1 MKNKKGFTLIELLVV
16 IAIIGLLA
24 TIVLVII
31 GNAQEKARI
40 NKALSFSSTL
50 GRGLY
55 PVGKWG
61 FEDNV
66 KDSSGMGNHGT
77 IHGDPQYVEG
87 MVGKALD
94 FDGNDWIDCGNNFG
108 SGITG
113 EITIEFWAYPTSYHT
128 ARRNPICKAYG
139 GEFCMTMEPGSHIN
153 LFYGTCGDNCSPYT
167 SSQWPTGT
175 LKNNKWIHIAWTKSP
190 NTGKAIAY
198 ANGEVVQT
206 RSCGAYCNTTAS
218 GRNLLLGE
226 GYTSGFIGML
236 DEVRIYN
243 EAISSSQIRENYYA
257 GLERLLVKGEIGEEE
272 YEEKIVKK

>member
-1 MKNKKGFTLIELLVV
+1 MKKNKKVLGRGFTLIELLVV

-61 FEDNV
+61 FEDNAQ
-66 KDSSGMGNHGT
+66 DSSGMGNHGT
-77 IHGDPQYVEG
+77 IHGDPQYVNG

-94 FDGNDWIDCGNNFG
+94 FDGDGDYVNCGNKASLKVA
-108 SGITG
+108 SGD
-113 EITIEFWAYPTSYHT
+113 
-128 ARRNPICKAYG
+128 
-139 GEFCMTMEPGSHIN
+139 MTVEAWIN
-153 LFYGTCGDNCSPYT
+153 LASLGRHHSILSKWVPWIFFVSPSNKLRFYVRYDGSDHSVFNDTALSADKWYHAVAVYTPSNHKVRFYLDGKQDGSPSFSKAMNGDGGASMRIGGYGNPGTMFK
-167 SSQWPTGT
+167 GT
-175 LKNNKWIHIAWTKSP
+175 
-190 NTGKAIAY
+190 
-198 ANGEVVQT
+198 
-206 RSCGAYCNTTAS
+206 
-218 GRNLLLGE
+218 
-226 GYTSGFIGML
+226 L

-257 GLERLLVKGEIGEEE
+257 GLKRFLVKGEIGEEE
-272 YEEKIVKK
+272 YKEKLVKK